1 MLIQSSSSSIL
12 SLNHCTFLLRSV
24 HLVQST
30 FVSLECDIE
39 KVSNAVSIYRLCL
52 PGPNSTLGSVV
63 NKIFWTLNSSQM
75 NSFNVLLS
83 SGSSG
88 MARSTFINF
97 MNSSFSLKLL
107 YNPPHLNNQFG
118 LKVKFHQFFF
128 FFCSIL
134 SGIFIGSVSHYI
146 RRNFS
151 HIFIMPEGKNIILM
165 IL

>member
-1 MLIQSSSSSIL
+1 M
-12 SLNHCTFLLRSV
+12 
-24 HLVQST
+24 QST

-52 PGPNSTLGSVV
+52 PGPDSTLGSVV
-63 NKIFWTLNSSQM
+63 SKIFWTLNRSQM

-128 FFCSIL
+128 FLLNIKRHIHWISLTLHQKKFL
-134 SGIFIGSVSHYI
+134 TYI
-146 RRNFS
+146 YYACRKKQDSNQPLQS
-151 HIFIMPEGKNIILM
+151 LT
-165 IL
+165 